1 MFHPRLSFH
10 SYFLDSVQ
18 GPMSQAQ
25 IGTYRNTVEV
35 LRVAVLTCGIFGLF
49 VETRVHGYKVVLML
63 SLVLFAS

>member
-1 MFHPRLSFH
+1 
-10 SYFLDSVQ
+10 
-18 GPMSQAQ
+18 MSQAQ

-49 VETRVHGYKVVLML
+49 VKTRVHGYKVVLML